1 MTRVEQRTQKLI
13 EQLGGV
19 ADLVG
24 DRTRSEAAEVKR
36 AARALAQL
44 LKRKPAV
51 KTASKA
57 APAPRRSAA
66 AGAVK
71 TGRKASATAKRSAVS
86 KTKDGRSVS
95 EVRRAAA
102 YKAWETK
109 RGKAT
114 KRKAR

>member
-13 EQLGGV
+13 EQLGAV
-19 ADLVG
+19 ADLVEG
-24 DRTRSEAAEVKR
+24 RTRSEVAEVKR

-44 LKRKPAV
+44 LKRKPAS
-51 KTASKA
+51 KAGPKA

-66 AGAVK
+66 AGAAK
-71 TGRKASATAKRSAVS
+71 TGRKASAASKRSAAS
-86 KTKDGRSVS
+86 KTKDGRSLS

-102 YKAWETK
+102 FKAWETK
-109 RGKAT
+109 RGKVT